1 MKEFITD
8 AEYEILTKDLSS
20 RASYGT
26 YIQFPKSKLL
36 GDLEDTIQKLSISNL
51 RRICINLRY
60 IVCLPYLRP
69 MDSMTS
75 EELLEVTAIFKSGL
89 DTLDEFVEYIDW
101 LNKKHFDYR
110 GLIKMGLA
118 IEAPEEM
125 YNH

>member
-1 MKEFITD
+1 MKEFLTD
-8 AEYEILTKDLSS
+8 AEYEILTKDLSC
-20 RASYGT
+20 RVSYGT
-26 YIQFPKSKLL
+26 YIQFPKSKLF

-60 IVCLPYLRP
+60 AVCLPYLRH
-69 MDSMTS
+69 MDSMTP

-125 YNH
+125 YNF